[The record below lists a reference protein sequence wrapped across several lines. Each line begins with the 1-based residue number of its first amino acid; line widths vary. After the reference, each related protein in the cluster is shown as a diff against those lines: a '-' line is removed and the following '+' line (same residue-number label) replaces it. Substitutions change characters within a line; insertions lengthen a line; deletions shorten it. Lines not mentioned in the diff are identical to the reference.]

1 MLQTILLICPS
12 SICCKYLKARY
23 KLSCSPQSPLFVN
36 QNGGPL
42 TRVEF
47 ISAFKHVLTCIGCNA
62 DVYNGHSFNIGAAT
76 TATTSVHMEDYII
89 QVLGGWSSE
98 NCCRYIK
105 TPASVLWDANC
116 SLVSQDPAWNK
127 LFSCH
132 HLQAYCQILF
142 SLNVGHT

>member
-1 MLQTILLICPS
+1 M
-12 SICCKYLKARY
+12 
-23 KLSCSPQSPLFVN
+23 SCSPQSPLFVN

-62 DVYNGHSFNIGAAT
+62 DVYNGHSFHIGAAT

-89 QVLGGWSSE
+89 QVLGGWSSK

-105 TPASVLWDANC
+105 TPASVL
-116 SLVSQDPAWNK
+116 
-127 LFSCH
+127 
-132 HLQAYCQILF
+132 
-142 SLNVGHT
+142 